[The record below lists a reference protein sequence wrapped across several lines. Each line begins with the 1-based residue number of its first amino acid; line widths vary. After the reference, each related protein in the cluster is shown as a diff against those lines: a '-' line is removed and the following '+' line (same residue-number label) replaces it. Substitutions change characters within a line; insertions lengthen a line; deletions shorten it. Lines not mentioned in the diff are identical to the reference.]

1 MLSLRGALGRKV
13 SQSAWRCSQ
22 HAQHSTYTTA
32 ALRRSLAGN
41 DAKSLSR
48 HAAAALRQQQGQNR
62 SLFSKSSF
70 RPGSNM
76 ALKDLEA
83 QAAQS
88 PGDTAKQLAFL
99 KELGKKVSQ

>member
-1 MLSLRGALGRKV
+1 
-13 SQSAWRCSQ
+13 
-22 HAQHSTYTTA
+22 
-32 ALRRSLAGN
+32 
-41 DAKSLSR
+41 
-48 HAAAALRQQQGQNR
+48 
-62 SLFSKSSF
+62 
-70 RPGSNM
+70 M